1 MKEILVV
8 TYLNNYQKIFIFYYI
23 LKYGRY
29 EMASNILI
37 AIKNLVEN
45 PITALTAHYSGRNR
59 VNGVGNALEVYI
71 KDLFANTLLY
81 EDEYSRL
88 NVYNEVFSYTGNQ
101 NNPPD
106 IILKNGDAI
115 EVKKVQGNA
124 SVLALNSSYPKNKLY
139 SDSTMITNVC
149 RACEK
154 WDVKDII
161 YIVGNTS
168 DTHLKELWV
177 VYGDC
182 YAADKS
188 IYERIKNTIVD
199 GLHSIS
205 CIELAET
212 NELGKIKRV
221 DPLGITDLRVRGMWS
236 IFHPKKVFDYL
247 PKQNKSSDFKF
258 YCVMKTEKFDQFPEE
273 DKKSLLALKDN
284 ENFFIHDIQIRNP
297 NNPVQLIPVKFME
310 FYYE

>member
-1 MKEILVV
+1 M
-8 TYLNNYQKIFIFYYI
+8 T
-23 LKYGRY
+23 
-29 EMASNILI
+29 SNILI

-45 PITALTAHYSGRNR
+45 PIIALTAHYSGRNR

-71 KDLFANTLLY
+71 KDLFANTLLF

-88 NVYNEVFSYTGNQ
+88 NLYNEVFSYTGNQ

-124 SVLALNSSYPKNKLY
+124 SALALNSSYPKDKLY
-139 SDSTMITNVC
+139 ANSTMITKECKN
-149 RACEK
+149 CEK
-154 WDVKDII
+154 WDVKDIV

-168 DTHLKELWV
+168 DTHLKELWF

-182 YAADKS
+182 YAANKD
-188 IYERIKNTIVD
+188 IYERIKNTVVD
-199 GLHSIS
+199 GLHSIH

-212 NELGKIKRV
+212 NELGKIKKI

-236 IFHPKKVFDYL
+236 IFHPKKVFEYL
-247 PKQNKSSDFKF
+247 PKQNKVSDFKF
-258 YCVMKTEKFDQFPEE
+258 FCVMKVDKFEQFSEE
-273 DKKSLLALKDN
+273 DKKNLLALKDN
-284 ENFFIHDIQIRNP
+284 KNFFIHDIQIRNP
-297 NNPVQLIPVKFME
+297 NNPSQLIPVKFME
-310 FYYE
+310 FYHG

>member
-1 MKEILVV
+1 M
-8 TYLNNYQKIFIFYYI
+8 T
-23 LKYGRY
+23 
-29 EMASNILI
+29 SNILV

-45 PITALTAHYSGRNR
+45 PVIALTAHYSGRNR

-71 KDLFANTLLY
+71 KNLFANTLMY

-124 SVLALNSSYPKNKLY
+124 SALALNSSYPKDKLY
-139 SDSTMITNVC
+139 ADSTMITNDC
-149 RACEK
+149 RTCET
-154 WDVKDII
+154 WDIKDII
-161 YIVGNTS
+161 YIVGNTT
-168 DTHLKELWV
+168 DTHLKELWF

-199 GLHSIS
+199 GLHSIP

-212 NELGKIKRV
+212 NELGKIKKV

-247 PKQNKSSDFKF
+247 PKQNISSDFKF
-258 YCVMKTEKFDQFPEE
+258 YCVMKAEKFEQFPEE
-273 DKKSLLALKDN
+273 DRRNLLALKDN
-284 ENFFIHDIQIRNP
+284 RKFFIHDIQIRNP

-310 FYYE
+310 FYHG

>member
-1 MKEILVV
+1 M
-8 TYLNNYQKIFIFYYI
+8 
-23 LKYGRY
+23 
-29 EMASNILI
+29 EMTSNILI

-45 PITALTAHYSGRNR
+45 PIIALTAHYSGRNR
-59 VNGVGNALEVYI
+59 VNGIGNALEVYI
-71 KDLFANTLLY
+71 KDLFANTLMY

-88 NVYNEVFSYTGNQ
+88 NVYSEVFSYTGNQ

-124 SVLALNSSYPKNKLY
+124 SALALNSSHPKDKLY
-139 SDSTMITNVC
+139 ADSKMITNEC
-149 RACEK
+149 RTCEN

-161 YIVGNTS
+161 YIVGNTTDS
-168 DTHLKELWV
+168 HLKELWF

-182 YAADKS
+182 YAADRG

-212 NELGKIKRV
+212 NELGKIKKV

-236 IFHPKKVFDYL
+236 IFHPKKVFNYL
-247 PKQNKSSDFKF
+247 PKQNVSSDFQF
-258 YCVMKTEKFDQFPEE
+258 YCVMKKDKFEQFSDE
-273 DKKSLLALKDN
+273 DKTNLLALKDN
-284 ENFFIHDIQIRNP
+284 KNFFIHDIQIRNP
-297 NNPVQLIPVKFME
+297 NNPAQLIPVKFME
-310 FYYE
+310 FYHG

>member
-1 MKEILVV
+1 MKM
-8 TYLNNYQKIFIFYYI
+8 T
-23 LKYGRY
+23 
-29 EMASNILI
+29 SNILI

-45 PITALTAHYSGRNR
+45 PVIALTAHYSGRNR

-71 KDLFANTLLY
+71 KDLFANTLMY
-81 EDEYSRL
+81 DDEYSRL
-88 NVYNEVFSYTGNQ
+88 NVYNDVFSYTGNQ

-124 SVLALNSSYPKNKLY
+124 SALALNSSYPKDKLY
-139 SDSTMITNVC
+139 ADSTMITNDC
-149 RACEK
+149 RTCEN

-161 YIVGNTS
+161 YIVGNTT
-168 DTHLKELWV
+168 DTHLKELWF

-182 YAADKS
+182 YAADKG

-199 GLHSIS
+199 GLHSIP

-212 NELGKIKRV
+212 NELGKIKKV

-247 PKQNKSSDFKF
+247 PKQNINSGFKF
-258 YCVMKTEKFDQFPEE
+258 YCVMKKDKFKQFSDE
-273 DKKSLLALKDN
+273 DKNNILALKDDKR
-284 ENFFIHDIQIRNP
+284 FFVHDIQIRNP
-297 NNPVQLIPVKFME
+297 NNPAQLIPVKFME
-310 FYYE
+310 FYHG